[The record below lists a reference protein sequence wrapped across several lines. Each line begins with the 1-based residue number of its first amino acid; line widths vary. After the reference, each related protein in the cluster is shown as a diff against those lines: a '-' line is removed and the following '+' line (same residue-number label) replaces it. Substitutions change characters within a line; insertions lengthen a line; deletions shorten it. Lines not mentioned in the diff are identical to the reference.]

1 MRLEGE
7 RTEAQAM
14 KTIEASM
21 ELSAMQKGLLFDS
34 LVSESPVY
42 VQQITCRLNYAV
54 DIQAF
59 QAAWQSIFDRHQ
71 VLRIAFRW
79 KDLEE
84 PVQIIHDG
92 VRAAV
97 RMVELRHLDEAGQND
112 RIKDFLRQDCAE
124 RFDFTRP
131 PLVRL
136 TLLQLA
142 DDVFHFIFTYHHS
155 LVDGRSRKIIL
166 EEVFTAY
173 DALCSGQA
181 RELPAA
187 AQFSEFIAWLSRQD
201 WEKGREYW
209 KKLFSGGEHS
219 SLMAALPCKEP
230 APGSPASGAVQLV
243 SVPAELSFRL
253 KSLAQEKDLTLNTL
267 VQGCWTILMHRYTG
281 QAAITFGATRAC
293 RRLPLEG
300 ISGMVGLLINTLP
313 LRTVFNSGITVLDV
327 LRGLRSQAF
336 EMRPFE
342 CTPLAK
348 VQEFSGV
355 DSSLPLFETIV
366 VFEDHTAG
374 HLPGLGGCGHA
385 PSDVR
390 RFVEDTFPLSL
401 LAYGTPSLYLEINYN
416 AARLGTEFIQ
426 RLALH
431 FQGLLEKLPSAIDA
445 RIADVPLLTEREY
458 KQIVFEWNQTEA
470 GYETLCVHEM
480 FERQAAANPDAA
492 AMDAGGLQLT
502 YRELNSR
509 SNQLAR
515 YLRKKGAGPEHR
527 VGVYLE
533 RGAEMLVALLGI
545 MKAGSAYVPLDPN
558 YPAERLRFMVEDAGI
573 KILLAQ
579 KALPDA
585 LAVPGLSGVDLAHQ
599 WRMIADESDS
609 PVTSEAVPGNLAYII
624 YTSGS
629 TGRPKGAAV
638 EHRQVC
644 NQIFWAGR
652 ALGLNS
658 RDRVLQKASFSFD
671 ASILEIFLPLA
682 YGAQI
687 IIAEPGGEQDADYL
701 VRLAIE
707 KEVTYSDVVPSL
719 LEVLLLHPSIAQWTS
734 ARVISCGGEALKP
747 ELVRSF
753 HAALSCEIWN
763 TYGPTEATVQ
773 STFTP
778 CRDGEMR
785 VPLGRPIANT
795 GLYVLDQYQQPVP
808 VGVAGELY
816 IGGHGVAR
824 GYWQRPHLTAAAF
837 VPNPFAESPGARMYR
852 TGDCVR
858 YRPDGNLEFLG
869 RTDDQVKIRGFRIEL
884 AEIETALREHPGVSQ
899 AVVLAMDDGSG
910 NKKLRAFIV
919 PRTGCRPAS
928 GELRSL
934 VEDKLPGYM
943 SPASFVLLEKLP
955 LLANG
960 KLDRRRLEKCLAQAG
975 EQESYE
981 PPRTPVEEILAD
993 IWSKLLRTRQIG
1005 RHENFFHRG
1014 GHSLL
1019 AMQLVSRIKRAFD
1032 LDLPLRSIFQFV
1044 TIASLGAYI
1053 EKSSGIRSGANR
1065 PPLSRRF
1072 QGRAPIGLAQQRLWF
1087 LQQLEPE
1094 SWSYHI
1100 PIRVRLIGRL
1110 DYRALERAL
1119 EEVICRHEALRTLFE
1134 TTADAELP
1142 LQIVERPYP
1151 FELAVFDCEG
1161 QSDRQQDVEEIIREQ
1176 VRRRFVLEQGR
1187 LLRAALLRTTP
1198 EEHTFV
1204 LVIHHIVS
1212 DGWSIGVLAKELAAL
1227 YDAFRAG
1234 RESPLPELPVQY
1246 ADYSIWQREWLTQT
1260 VLQEQLGYW
1269 KQQLKESGEILAL
1282 PAAGPRAAVESDQC
1296 GKVHFRL
1303 NEEFHAQA
1311 REFSQRQGVTLFMAL
1326 LAGLNVL
1333 LHRYSGQR
1341 NIVVGTPIAG
1351 RVVPEVEKLIGFFIN
1366 MLALRCDLGGN
1377 PSAREVLARVRNAA
1391 LGAYAHQD
1399 VPFEKVVEALQPERT
1414 LGHTPLFQAML
1425 VVEHAADSEW
1435 KFQGLEA
1442 IPQEIDNGTVKC
1454 DLTVSLRAGAALEGH
1469 FAFRTGVLD
1478 QGTAEGM
1485 ARHFESL
1492 LRQMVANPEI
1502 RIGDLRL
1509 LSDAEFEQVVMEW
1522 NRTQMDCPYACIHRF
1537 FEEQAARTPTAVAVS
1552 CNGRHLTYA
1561 ELNCKANQM
1570 AHYLRKLGVG
1580 PEKLVGICM
1589 DRSLEM
1595 VVVLLAILKAGGAYV
1610 PVDPNYPSERLAL
1623 ILNETEVTLLVVEE
1637 MYAGRVPAAP
1647 RQLRLSRETWMAIGT
1662 EDTFDPPPAA
1672 TPENIAYLIYTSGST
1687 GRPKGVVLEHRN
1699 AALLLF
1705 WARHAFSAQDLAGVL
1720 AATSICFDLSIFE
1733 IFVPLAWGGTVFLA
1747 ANVLQLP
1754 EVAAD
1759 NNITLVNS
1767 VPSLVAELLHNGKM
1781 PASVRTINLAGELL
1795 STALVAELY
1804 RQENIE
1810 KVFDL
1815 YGPSE
1820 DATYSTFVLRG
1831 ATAPA
1836 TIGRP
1841 IANKAAYILDAYQQ
1855 PVPAGVAG
1863 ELYIG
1868 GDGVARGYFRR
1879 PDLTAEKF
1887 IPDPFSGKPG
1897 ARLYRTGDQARHLPD
1912 GSLEYR
1918 GRIDH
1923 QVKIRGF
1930 RIELGEIE
1938 SVLRSHP
1945 AVREAAVLAT
1955 GGSSGDKLLAA
1966 YVVLADARRQESTEL
1981 RSFLKQKLPDFM
1993 LPSCFVFLEK
2003 LPLNSNGKLDR
2014 SALPRPERAR
2024 TRESSAPRNELETM
2038 LAGCWAELLQV
2049 ERAGVHENF
2058 FDLGGHSMMLV
2069 RMQSRLEQ
2077 LLGRPI
2083 PILALFQHPTIGALA
2098 AYLSGTPK
2106 IAPAAASVPGG
2117 IQSGAKRL
2125 AKLRNARM
2133 AEQKRGQ
2140 IC

>member
-1 MRLEGE
+1 
-7 RTEAQAM
+7 M

-34 LVSESPVY
+34 LVSESPCY
-42 VQQITCRLNYAV
+42 VHQLTCRLDYAV

-97 RMVELRHLDEAGQND
+97 RTVELRHLDEAGQND
-112 RIKDFLRQDCAE
+112 WIENYLRQDRAE
-124 RFDFTRP
+124 QFDFSRP

-136 TLLQLA
+136 NLLQLA
-142 DDVFHFIFTYHHS
+142 DDVFYFIFTCHHS
-155 LVDGRSRKIIL
+155 VVDGRSRKIIL
-166 EEVFTAY
+166 EEVFTVY

-187 AQFSEFIAWLSRQD
+187 AQFSEFIEWLRRQD

-219 SLMAALPCKEP
+219 SLMAGLPGKEP
-230 APGSPASGAVQLV
+230 ASGSHATSAVQLV
-243 SVPAELSFRL
+243 SVPVELSSRL
-253 KSLAQEKDLTLNTL
+253 KSLAQGKDLTLNTL
-267 VQGCWTILMHRYTG
+267 VQGCWTILMHRYSG

-327 LRGLRSQAF
+327 LRDLRGQSF
-336 EMRPFE
+336 ELRPFE

-348 VQEFSGV
+348 VQEFRGV

-366 VFEDHTAG
+366 VFEDYTAG

-390 RFVEDTFPLSL
+390 RFAEDTFPLSL
-401 LAYGTPSLYLEINYN
+401 LAYGNPSLYLEINYN
-416 AARLGTEFIQ
+416 AARLAPEFIQ

-431 FQGLLEKLPSAIDA
+431 FQGLLEKLPSALDA
-445 RIADVPLLTEREY
+445 RIADVPLLTEQEY
-458 KQIVFEWNQTEA
+458 QQIIFEWNQTEA

-480 FERQAAANPDAA
+480 FERQAAANPDAV

-502 YRELNSR
+502 YRKLNSR

-515 YLRKKGAGPEHR
+515 YLRKKGAGPEHL

-533 RGAEMLVALLGI
+533 RGVEMLVALLGI
-545 MKAGSAYVPLDPN
+545 VKAGAAYVPLDPN
-558 YPAERLRFMVEDAGI
+558 YPAERLRFMMEDAGI
-573 KILLAQ
+573 KIVLTQ

-585 LAVPGLSGVDLAHQ
+585 LAAPGLSGFDLAHQ
-599 WRMIADESDS
+599 WRRVAEESDS
-609 PVTSEAVPGNLAYII
+609 PVTSGAAPGNLAYCI

-638 EHRQVC
+638 EHRQIC

-687 IIAEPGGEQDADYL
+687 IVAEPGGEQDPDYL

-719 LEVLLLHPSIAQWTS
+719 LEVLLTHPSIRQWTS

-747 ELVRSF
+747 ELVKSF

-778 CRDGEMR
+778 CREGEAR

-816 IGGHGVAR
+816 IGGNGVAR

-837 VPNPFAESPGARMYR
+837 VPNPFAEFPGARMYR

-884 AEIETALREHPGVSQ
+884 AEIEAALREHPEVSQ
-899 AVVLAMDDGSG
+899 AVVLAMEDGSG

-928 GELRSL
+928 RELRSQ

-960 KLDRRRLEKCLAQAG
+960 KLDRRRLEKCLAQTG

-993 IWSKLLRTRQIG
+993 IWCQLLRTRKIG
-1005 RHENFFHRG
+1005 RQENFFHRG

-1019 AMQLVSRIKRAFD
+1019 AMQLIARIQRAFG

-1053 EKSSGIRSGANR
+1053 EKSSGLRSGAPR
-1065 PPLSRRF
+1065 PPLTRRF
-1072 QGRAPIGLAQQRLWF
+1072 QDRAPIGLAQQRLWF
-1087 LQQLEPE
+1087 LQRLEPE

-1119 EEVICRHEALRTLFE
+1119 EEIIRRHEALRTLFE
-1134 TTADAELP
+1134 MAADAALP
-1142 LQIVERPYP
+1142 LQIVEQPYP
-1151 FELAVFDCEG
+1151 FELAVFDYEG
-1161 QSDRQQDVEEIIREQ
+1161 QSDRRQNVEEIIREQ

-1187 LLRAALLRTTP
+1187 LLRAALLRTAP

-1212 DGWSIGVLAKELAAL
+1212 DGWSIGVLAKELGAL
-1227 YDAFRAG
+1227 YDAFLAG
-1234 RESPLPELPVQY
+1234 RESPLPQLPVQY
-1246 ADYSIWQREWLTQT
+1246 ADYSIWQREWLTEA

-1269 KQQLKESGEILAL
+1269 KEQLKQSGEILAL
-1282 PAAGPRAAVESDQC
+1282 PTAGPRAAAGDQC
-1296 GKVHFRL
+1296 GKVRFGL
-1303 NEEFHAQA
+1303 SEEFHAQA

-1351 RVVPEVEKLIGFFIN
+1351 RAVPEVEKLIGFFIN
-1366 MLALRCDLGGN
+1366 MLAVRCDLGGN
-1377 PSAREVLARVRNAA
+1377 PSAREVLARVRDAA

-1399 VPFEKVVEALQPERT
+1399 VPFEKVVEALQPERA

-1435 KFQGLEA
+1435 RFQGLEA
-1442 IPQEIDNGTVKC
+1442 VPQEIDNGTVKC
-1454 DLTVSLRAGAALEGH
+1454 DLTVFLRADAALEGH
-1469 FAFRTGVLD
+1469 FVFRAGVLD
-1478 QGTAEGM
+1478 QDTVERM

-1492 LRQMVANPEI
+1492 LRQIVADPEI

-1509 LSDAEFEQVVMEW
+1509 LSDAEFEQVVMDW
-1522 NRTQMDCPYACIHRF
+1522 NRTQMDCLCACIHRL
-1537 FEEQAARTPTAVAVS
+1537 FEEQAARTPTAVAVG
-1552 CNGRHLTYA
+1552 CNRRHLTYE
-1561 ELNCKANQM
+1561 ELNCRANQM

-1580 PEKLVGICM
+1580 PERLVGICM

-1610 PVDPNYPSERLAL
+1610 PLDPNYPSERLAL
-1623 ILNETEVTLLVVEE
+1623 ILSETEVTLLVVEE
-1637 MYAGRVPAAP
+1637 MYTGRGPDAT
-1647 RQLRLSRETWMAIGT
+1647 RQLRLSRETWMAIGA
-1662 EDTFDPPPAA
+1662 EDTFNPPPAA

-1687 GRPKGVVLEHRN
+1687 GRPKGVALEHRN
-1699 AALLLF
+1699 AALLLS
-1705 WARHAFSAQDLAGVL
+1705 WARHVFPARDLAGVL

-1733 IFVPLAWGGTVFLA
+1733 IFVPLAWGGTVILA

-1759 NNITLVNS
+1759 SNITLVNS

-1781 PASVRTINLAGELL
+1781 PASVRTVNLAGEFL
-1795 STALVAELY
+1795 STALVGELY

-1810 KVFDL
+1810 KVLDL

-1897 ARLYRTGDQARHLPD
+1897 ARLYRTSDQARHLPD
-1912 GSLEYR
+1912 GNLEYL

-1945 AVREAAVLAT
+1945 EVREAAVTAT
-1955 GGSSGDKLLAA
+1955 GESSGDKQLAA
-1966 YVVLADARRQESTEL
+1966 YVVLADGRRQESVEL

-2038 LAGCWAELLQV
+2038 LAGCWAELLHV

-2083 PILALFQHPTIGALA
+2083 PILALFQHPTIVALA
-2098 AYLSGTPK
+2098 TYLSGTHE
-2106 IAPAAASVPGG
+2106 IAPATALVPGG

-2125 AKLRNARM
+2125 AKLRNARR